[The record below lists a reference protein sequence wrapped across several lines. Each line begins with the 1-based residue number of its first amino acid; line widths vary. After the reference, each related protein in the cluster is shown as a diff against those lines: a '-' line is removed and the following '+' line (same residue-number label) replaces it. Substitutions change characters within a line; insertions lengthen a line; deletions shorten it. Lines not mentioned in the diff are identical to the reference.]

1 MGLNIHASYNM
12 WDNVRAVCL
21 ECKFMR
27 LVVSMFLVV
36 CCNFG
41 DARDECR
48 ARNGKCK
55 TVPRID
61 LAYFIAKEA
70 APVWRYRRS
79 IWAIA
84 GTYMCCDVLAVS
96 SLAQ

>member
-1 MGLNIHASYNM
+1 
-12 WDNVRAVCL
+12 
-21 ECKFMR
+21 MR
-27 LVVSMFLVV
+27 LVVLMFPAV

-55 TVPRID
+55 TIPRID
-61 LAYFIAKEA
+61 LAYFITKEA
-70 APVWRYRRS
+70 VPVWSYRRS

-84 GTYMCCDVLAVS
+84 GTYMCCDVLAIS

>member
-1 MGLNIHASYNM
+1 
-12 WDNVRAVCL
+12 
-21 ECKFMR
+21 MR
-27 LVVSMFLVV
+27 LVVLMFPAV

-70 APVWRYRRS
+70 VPVWSLSAVYLGYCRDLCVV
-79 IWAIA
+79 
-84 GTYMCCDVLAVS
+84 MC
-96 SLAQ
+96 